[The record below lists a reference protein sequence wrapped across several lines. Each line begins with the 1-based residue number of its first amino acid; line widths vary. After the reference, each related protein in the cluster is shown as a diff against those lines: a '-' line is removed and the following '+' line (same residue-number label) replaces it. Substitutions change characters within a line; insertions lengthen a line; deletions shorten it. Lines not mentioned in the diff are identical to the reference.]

1 MDNEGEGRV
10 MITISRTTDP
20 AKVTEM
26 SPHFVVPVED
36 QRVMFSRQLAEM
48 IGRPDILVLIV
59 ESDKSSLVGFIV
71 AQSLSDSRATI
82 LQAWASANVAL
93 GITKEVHDRV
103 ILWALALGKTHIEVR
118 SARSAE
124 ALYRRF
130 GYEETAKIL
139 THTIDPSLTQ
149 RLMDSLKEL
158 TNG

>member
-1 MDNEGEGRV
+1 
-10 MITISRTTDP
+10 MITISRTVSP
-20 AKVTEM
+20 LVVAEM
-26 SPHFVVPVED
+26 LPHFVVPVED
-36 QRVMFSRQLAEM
+36 QRESFGRQLVEM
-48 IGRPDILVLIV
+48 IGRPDILVLV
-59 ESDKSSLVGFIV
+59 VKSDKSDLMGFIV
-71 AQSLSDSRATI
+71 AQSLLDSRATI
-82 LQAWASANVAL
+82 LQAWASPTIAL